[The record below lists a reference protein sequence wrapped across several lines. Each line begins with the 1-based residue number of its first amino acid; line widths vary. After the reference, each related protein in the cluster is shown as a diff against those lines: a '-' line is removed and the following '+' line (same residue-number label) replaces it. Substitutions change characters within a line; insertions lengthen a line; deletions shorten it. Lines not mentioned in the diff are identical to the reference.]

1 MFITAVFTTAK
12 TWKRPKCPRTEE
24 WIKKTWYIHTV
35 EYYPAIKKGEI
46 MSSVAIRMELGIV
59 TMKQDRE
66 GKILHDIPYMW
77 NRKRDDANEL
87 TYETETHRLRKW
99 TCRGGGKDVGKRRG
113 VWAGR
118 VHGAVLKMDDQQPG
132 WEGALG
138 DDMCGWVPLLS
149 TWSFKQK
156 KKFNIKN

>member
-1 MFITAVFTTAK
+1 MYTPMFITAVFTTAK

-87 TYETETHRLRKW
+87 TYETETHRLRK
-99 TCRGGGKDVGKRRG
+99 
-113 VWAGR
+113 
-118 VHGAVLKMDDQQPG
+118 
-132 WEGALG
+132 
-138 DDMCGWVPLLS
+138 
-149 TWSFKQK
+149 
-156 KKFNIKN
+156 